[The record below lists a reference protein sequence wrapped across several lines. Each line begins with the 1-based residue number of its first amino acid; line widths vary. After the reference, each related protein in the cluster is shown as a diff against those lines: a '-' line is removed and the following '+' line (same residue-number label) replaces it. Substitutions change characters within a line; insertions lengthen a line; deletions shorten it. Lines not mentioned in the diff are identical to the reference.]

1 MKDFQRELEEMN
13 QAREDAIQSAKDNEK
28 KAKLLETDLTQMQE
42 DLAASERA
50 RKTVEAERDEL
61 QDEITNSATSKWV
74 QLFVA
79 TILVGSRDVSDCHVM
94 LMGWCGVGGGHIDII
109 YQSEFV
115 VYLLWSIVLFI

>member
-61 QDEITNSATSKWV
+61 QDEITNSATSK
-74 QLFVA
+74 
-79 TILVGSRDVSDCHVM
+79 
-94 LMGWCGVGGGHIDII
+94 
-109 YQSEFV
+109 
-115 VYLLWSIVLFI
+115 

>member
-61 QDEITNSATSKWV
+61 QDEISNSATSK
-74 QLFVA
+74 
-79 TILVGSRDVSDCHVM
+79 
-94 LMGWCGVGGGHIDII
+94 
-109 YQSEFV
+109 
-115 VYLLWSIVLFI
+115 